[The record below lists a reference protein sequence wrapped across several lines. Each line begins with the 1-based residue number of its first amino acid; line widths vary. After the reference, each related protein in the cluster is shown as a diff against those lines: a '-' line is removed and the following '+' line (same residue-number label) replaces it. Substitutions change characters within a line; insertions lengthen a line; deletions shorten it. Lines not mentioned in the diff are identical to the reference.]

1 MYHKNPILLKMS
13 QSVLSRGISH
23 VHQAQINRLQEVLAS
38 LQQIRRHSYLKYR
51 VLNCLMVII
60 NFLTA
65 LSGAGFMA
73 QSAYDESWGRG
84 VNFILSCLPILQG
97 FAKMLSLEDQK
108 NAALRYVKISTNLV
122 TKLTGCL
129 AKIRDLMNDD
139 ELTPAELAT
148 WDKIVRYIAHVESIS
163 LRASLGEEIK
173 PQTLTSDLDRQLQKD
188 GIMGISGGLG

>member
-1 MYHKNPILLKMS
+1 MI
-13 QSVLSRGISH
+13 V
-23 VHQAQINRLQEVLAS
+23 V
-38 LQQIRRHSYLKYR
+38 
-51 VLNCLMVII
+51 

-97 FAKMLSLEDQK
+97 VAKMLSLEDQK

-122 TKLTGCL
+122 AKLTGCL
-129 AKIRDLMNDD
+129 AKIRDLMDDD

-173 PQTLTSDLDRQLQKD
+173 LQTTDLDRQLQKD
-188 GIMGISGGLG
+188 GIVGVPGELG